1 MRKYTKSK
9 YIQQFTVVPNT
20 GPVTR
25 PYERKKERKEER
37 QKKKTVLIEF
47 RLRREVWLTNVA
59 LYYITTLWMKWES
72 QPPGRLRA
80 YLSLYKEIFTYL
92 TL

>member
-47 RLRREVWLTNVA
+47 RLRREV
-59 LYYITTLWMKWES
+59 
-72 QPPGRLRA
+72 
-80 YLSLYKEIFTYL
+80 
-92 TL
+92 